1 MLTARVVVPMA
12 QMRPEILLFGS
23 FIVVAEPNGPC
34 EPVSGKPP
42 RMSARDFGRRQ
53 EMARRRASHLAGEHS
68 LAADAQVAFDD
79 AREHGQLVAVFVIGM
94 PTANP
99 SQARAAVSEAMKS
112 ECESNRH
119 VFGVDWD
126 DEGHGTGFVRG
137 LNTRADCHATIVGL
151 AERLSFSVAAVGDV
165 AVGYAISDSDNPT
178 AALATEGAKIALGH
192 ADPGRPVVAYASS
205 MRGQTRTDILTDLT
219 QLRDRLGASV
229 RVQYQPIV
237 SLDTGDVT
245 GVEALARLHV
255 DGEIIVPAD
264 FLPVLDQA
272 GMLVD
277 LGLHVVRRIV
287 ADLESLPGIGDD
299 APPIWVNLSVP
310 ELTSL
315 RQSGL
320 LDALWS
326 APHAIGI
333 EFRESS
339 GAQLAPAD
347 VRTLT
352 EISASGVP
360 LAVDGY
366 NSDHLP
372 LGRLASMGI
381 RQVKID
387 PLALNAPLAARH
399 NDFLPAFVEFLD
411 RIGMTPIALAV
422 EGESGLEVARE
433 AGIKTA
439 QGFVTGIPT
448 ESAGRVEAGGA
459 QWTAGDVAASFAAH
473 RAETT
478 KPVAR
483 NAAEQTAAD
492 QRAAEDTGAVAPG
505 TPSDGSTGRAPAAR
519 RP

>member
-1 MLTARVVVPMA
+1 
-12 QMRPEILLFGS
+12 
-23 FIVVAEPNGPC
+23 
-34 EPVSGKPP
+34 
-42 RMSARDFGRRQ
+42 MSARDFGRRQ
-53 EMARRRASHLAGEHS
+53 EMARRRASHLAGERT
-68 LAADAQVAFDD
+68 LAADMQVAFDD
-79 AREHGQLVAVFVIGM
+79 ANAHGQLVAVFAVCI

-99 SQARAAVSEAMKS
+99 SHARAAVSEAMQG

-119 VFGVDWD
+119 VFGLDWD
-126 DEGHGTGFVRG
+126 DAGRGTGFVRG
-137 LNTRADCHATIVGL
+137 LNTRADAHATITGL
-151 AERLSFSVAAVGDV
+151 AERVSRAVAAVGDV
-165 AVGYAISDSDNPT
+165 TVGYAVSDSDNPT
-178 AALATEGAKIALGH
+178 AALAMEGAVIALGH
-192 ADPGRPVVAYASS
+192 ADPGRPVVLYTPS
-205 MRGQTRTDILTDLT
+205 MRGETRGDILSDAAR
-219 QLRDRLGASV
+219 LRDRLAGSV

-255 DGEIIVPAD
+255 DGEVLLPAD

-272 GMLVD
+272 GLLVD
-277 LGLHVVRRIV
+277 LGLHVVKRIV
-287 ADLESLPGIGDD
+287 TDLESLPGIDDD

-326 APHAIGI
+326 APHSIGI

-352 EISASGVP
+352 EVSASGVP

-372 LGRLASMGI
+372 LGRLATMGI

-387 PLALNAPLAARH
+387 PLALNAPLASRH
-399 NDFLPAFVEFLD
+399 SEFLPAFVEFLD

-439 QGFVTGIPT
+439 QGFTTGIPT
-448 ESAGRVEAGGA
+448 ESAGRVEAGA
-459 QWTAGDVAASFAAH
+459 KQWTAMDAVASFAAY
-473 RAETT
+473 RAATT
-478 KPVAR
+478 KPIAR
-483 NAAEQTAAD
+483 NADDPQVDGDASA
-492 QRAAEDTGAVAPG
+492 APG
-505 TPSDGSTGRAPAAR
+505 SAASHESMGPR
-519 RP
+519 T